1 MDSNGLSVERYPM
14 CISVRLS
21 DKPYSTFPSTFSSPK
36 IRELSTVKR
45 HSPNHIHHW
54 TKWPN
59 AASQWPLPPST
70 CFSFTFYAT
79 IWILFFLVLW
89 LSCTQQHQPR
99 SPISFSI
106 QFRYRFWSLW
116 EIFRS
121 IPTSEYYLTRSKNKA
136 IRSFRWFL
144 IPLRNLQKYSYFRIL
159 SHEIK
164 QHGNTSVCWTG
175 TISCLSRSRS
185 LPEIFR
191 SIPTSEY
198 YLLRLISCVLTKSWQ
213 QHL

>member
-1 MDSNGLSVERYPM
+1 MDSNGLSVERYP
-14 CISVRLS
+14 CVYLCDCPTSLILRFRQLFLRQRFENCQLS
-21 DKPYSTFPSTFSSPK
+21 NVTLPITFITG
-36 IRELSTVKR
+36 
-45 HSPNHIHHW
+45 PNGQM
-54 TKWPN
+54 
-59 AASQWPLPPST
+59 ASQWPLPPST

-159 SHEIK
+159 SHEIE

-175 TISCLSRSRS
+175 TISCLSRSRP
-185 LPEIFR
+185 LWEIFR
-191 SIPTSEY
+191 SIPTSE
-198 YLLRLISCVLTKSWQ
+198 
-213 QHL
+213 